1 MPENKTFELA
11 LFELQEI
18 INKLESNSISLEEM
32 IKLYE
37 SGMVLM
43 DYCSKELNN
52 VEERV
57 KILVKENDK
66 IKLKT
71 GKKLL

>member
-18 INKLESNSISLEEM
+18 INKLESSSISLEEM

-71 GKKLL
+71 GKNLL

>member
-18 INKLESNSISLEEM
+18 INKLESSSISLEEM